1 MSQRPKLSSL
11 NLASS
16 NRRSQRTSTQPC
28 PIQAASLQWER
39 ARAPATT
46 TPPAAL
52 CLIPLVAAL
61 GGPGHALAQLP
72 AVPAA
77 SSPTVAVGTPSEAP
91 AEASSTPGPGTR
103 PDSLPA
109 VEVVGRS
116 DSGRYQSG
124 LAAGAKSELPLRELP
139 QSIRIMTRQAMDD
152 LGAVKLDDLLDYVG
166 GVSRQNS
173 FGGLWDNLAIR
184 GLAGNENTGM
194 ATLLNGFGSN
204 RGFNAPRDLAAVERI
219 EFLKGPAAALYGNSE
234 PGGTLN
240 VVSKAPLWNAGHSM
254 EAYVGSYGL
263 RRLALDSTGPLSDR
277 VAYRLNVAAEERDSF
292 RDTVTASRRVLAP
305 ALTWRLSPDTVLD
318 YRGEWLRHA
327 TPLDRGVVA
336 VNNQLGVVPR
346 DRFLGE
352 PADGD
357 VAVINGNHQLSLRH
371 EWNESWQARVALSR
385 RDTRIKG
392 FSTEASAL
400 LADGTL
406 RRQRR
411 LRDYDSDDTAVQA
424 ELQHVRMIAGSRH
437 ELLLGV
443 EHYDFRM
450 DQRMLRFNPSAA
462 VPYAVNIY
470 SPVYGQVQPTP
481 LPNTDTEE
489 RQRNTA
495 IYWQD
500 AVSLGRHWRVLAGL
514 RWEQP
519 HQSLLNR
526 RNGVTTRQQ
535 PSEWSP
541 RLGLSW
547 LPDAQW
553 TVYANAGRSFR
564 PNPGSDAK
572 GSAFAPEHG
581 QALEAGVKWQTADQ
595 RLGAT
600 AAIFD
605 IRKRDVLTAD
615 PTPANSGFSIAAGEV
630 RSRGIELEASGQ
642 LTASWRVN
650 GSLTWLDAEITKD
663 ATLPVGSRLLNVP
676 RLNASLLAVHEG
688 SMASGQRFGL
698 GGGLAYN
705 AHRLGQNG
713 APDFQLPSYTVAKLV
728 GYWRVGS
735 QWRLSLDVDNL
746 FDRHY
751 YTSSYSRLWVAPGAA
766 RSVSVGAQYKF

>member
-1 MSQRPKLSSL
+1 M
-11 NLASS
+11 ASHGRLVS
-16 NRRSQRTSTQPC
+16 
-28 PIQAASLQWER
+28 AASPR
-39 ARAPATT
+39 PVRSGVAATAAV
-46 TPPAAL
+46 PPAVL

-61 GGPGHALAQLP
+61 GWPTPAQSQSPVLP
-72 AVPAA
+72 ASPASPASPAA
-77 SSPTVAVGTPSEAP
+77 S
-91 AEASSTPGPGTR
+91 ASSAGAPEQASPGASNAPVASTR
-103 PDSLPA
+103 ADSLPA

-124 LAAGAKSELPLRELP
+124 LAAGAKSDLPLRELP

-152 LGAVKLDDLLDYVG
+152 LGAVKMDDLLDYVG

-240 VVSKAPLWNAGHSM
+240 VVSKAPLWTTGHSM
-254 EAYVGSYGL
+254 EAYAGSYGL
-263 RRLALDSTGPLSDR
+263 RRLALDSTGPLSSG

-336 VNNQLGVVPR
+336 VNNQLGAVPR

-411 LRDYDSDDTAVQA
+411 LRDYDSDDTAIQA

-450 DQRMLRFNPSAA
+450 DQRMLRFNPSAT
-462 VPYAVNIY
+462 VPYAINIY
-470 SPVYGQVQPTP
+470 SPVYGQAQPTP
-481 LPNTDTEE
+481 LPNTDTRE

-495 IYWQD
+495 VYWQD

-519 HQSLLNR
+519 QQSLLNR
-526 RNGVTTRQQ
+526 RTGVTTRQQ

-541 RLGLSW
+541 RLGVSW

-564 PNPGSDAK
+564 PNPGSDAN
-572 GSAFAPEHG
+572 GQAFAPEHS

-600 AAIFD
+600 AAVFD
-605 IRKRDVLTAD
+605 IRKRDVLTAMG
-615 PTPANSGFSIAAGEV
+615 NSGFSMAAGEV

-650 GSLTWLDAEITKD
+650 GSLTWLDAGITKD

-688 SMASGQRFGL
+688 STASGQRFGI
-698 GGGLAYN
+698 GGGVAYN

-713 APDFQLPSYTVAKLV
+713 APEFQLPSYTVAKLV
-728 GYWRVGS
+728 GYWRVGP

-746 FDRHY
+746 FDRTY
-751 YTSSYSRLWVAPGAA
+751 YTSSYSQLWVAPGAA

>member
-1 MSQRPKLSSL
+1 MPHRFFTRP
-11 NLASS
+11 
-16 NRRSQRTSTQPC
+16 
-28 PIQAASLQWER
+28 
-39 ARAPATT
+39 
-46 TPPAAL
+46 
-52 CLIPLVAAL
+52 VAADVL
-61 GGPGHALAQLP
+61 GVRPGFASARHSAHLRPLLSTVTLLALLGTQSAVLAQSTENEP
-72 AVPAA
+72 SARSAA
-77 SSPTVAVGTPSEAP
+77 PTADA
-91 AEASSTPGPGTR
+91 
-103 PDSLPA
+103 LPA

-116 DSGRYQSG
+116 DTGRYQSG
-124 LAAGAKSELPLRELP
+124 LAAGAKSDLPLRELP
-139 QSIRIMTRQAMDD
+139 QSVRILTRQAMDD
-152 LGAVKLDDLLDYVG
+152 LGAVKMDDLLDYVG

-204 RGFNAPRDLAAVERI
+204 RGFNAPRDLAGVERI

-240 VVSKAPLWNAGHSM
+240 VVSKTPLWTSGHSL
-254 EAYVGSYGL
+254 EAYAGSFGL
-263 RRLALDSTGPLSDR
+263 RRLALDSTGPLPGMLSGASADR
-277 VAYRLNVAAEERDSF
+277 LAYRLNVAAEERESF
-292 RDTVTASRRVLAP
+292 RDHVSASRRLVAP
-305 ALTWRLSPDTVLD
+305 ALTWRLSPDTTVD

-336 VNNQLGVVPR
+336 VNNRLDAIPR

-357 VAVINGNHQLSLRH
+357 VVVTNGNHQLSLRH

-411 LRDYDSDDTAVQA
+411 FRDFDSGDTAVQA
-424 ELQHVRMIAGSRH
+424 ELQHVRTTAGMKH
-437 ELLLGV
+437 EALLGV
-443 EHYDFRM
+443 EHYQFRM
-450 DQRMLRFNPSAA
+450 TSLMLRANPSASA
-462 VPYAVNIY
+462 PYAIQIAD
-470 SPVYGQVQPTP
+470 PVYGQAQPTP
-481 LPNTDTEE
+481 LPNTDTDE

-495 IYWQD
+495 VYLQD
-500 AVSLGRHWRVLAGL
+500 AVSVGPHWRVLAGL

-526 RNGVTTRQQ
+526 RSGATTRQQ
-535 PSEWSP
+535 PSELSP
-541 RLGLSW
+541 RVGVSW

-564 PNPGSDAK
+564 PNPGSDFN
-572 GSAFAPEHG
+572 GNAFSPEHSR
-581 QALEAGVKWQTADQ
+581 ALEAGVKWQTADQ

-600 AAIFD
+600 AAVFD
-605 IRKRDVLTAD
+605 IRKQDVLTSD
-615 PTPANSGFSIAAGEV
+615 PDPAHSGYSVTAGEV
-630 RSRGIELEASGQ
+630 RSRGVELEASGQ
-642 LTASWRVN
+642 VTAAWRIN
-650 GSLTWLDAEITKD
+650 GSLTWLDAAVTRD

-676 RLNASLLAVHEG
+676 RLNASLLAVHEA
-688 SMASGQRFGL
+688 STASGQRWGL

-713 APDFQLPSYTVAKLV
+713 APEFQLPSYTVAKVV
-728 GYWRVGS
+728 GYWRVTS
-735 QWRLSLDVDNL
+735 QLRLSLDVDNL
-746 FDRHY
+746 FDRTY

-766 RSVSVGAQYKF
+766 RSVNVGAQYKF

>member
-1 MSQRPKLSSL
+1 MDGPDATLSEIFMPLSSITRPAVADVL
-11 NLASS
+11 GS
-16 NRRSQRTSTQPC
+16 
-28 PIQAASLQWER
+28 R
-39 ARAPATT
+39 ARFAPALHPHHLRPWLSTAT
-46 TPPAAL
+46 WLALVGAPP
-52 CLIPLVAAL
+52 V
-61 GGPGHALAQLP
+61 LAQ
-72 AVPAA
+72 ATE
-77 SSPTVAVGTPSEAP
+77 SPDA
-91 AEASSTPGPGTR
+91 
-103 PDSLPA
+103 LPA

-116 DSGRYQSG
+116 DTGRYQSG
-124 LAAGAKSELPLRELP
+124 LAAGAKSDLPLRELP
-139 QSIRIMTRQAMDD
+139 QSVRILTRQAMDD
-152 LGAVKLDDLLDYVG
+152 LGAVKMDDLLDYVG

-240 VVSKAPLWNAGHSM
+240 VVSKSPLWTSGHSL
-254 EAYVGSYGL
+254 EAYAGSFGL
-263 RRLALDSTGPLSDR
+263 RRHALDSTGPLSGLTSGLTSGPTSGSSSDR
-277 VAYRLNVAAEERDSF
+277 LAYRINVAAEERDSF
-292 RDTVTASRRVLAP
+292 RDYVSASRRLVAP
-305 ALTWRLSPDTVLD
+305 ALTWRLSPDTTVD

-336 VNNQLGVVPR
+336 VNNRLDAIPR

-352 PADGD
+352 PGDGD
-357 VAVINGNHQLSLRH
+357 VVVTNGNHQLSLRH

-400 LADGTL
+400 VADGTL

-411 LRDYDSDDTAVQA
+411 FRDFDSGDTAVQA
-424 ELQHVRMIAGSRH
+424 ELQHVRTLGGMRH
-437 ELLLGV
+437 EWLLGV
-443 EHYDFRM
+443 EHYQFRM
-450 DQRMLRFNPSAA
+450 TSLMLRANPSATA
-462 VPYAVNIY
+462 PYAINIDA
-470 SPVYGQVQPTP
+470 PVYGQVPPTP
-481 LPNTDTEE
+481 LPNTDTDE

-495 IYWQD
+495 VYLQD
-500 AVSLGRHWRVLAGL
+500 AVSLGAHWRVLAGL

-526 RNGVTTRQQ
+526 RTGVTTQQQ
-535 PSEWSP
+535 PSELSP
-541 RLGLSW
+541 RVGVSW

-564 PNPGSDAK
+564 PNPGSDFS
-572 GSAFAPEHG
+572 GNAFSPEHSR
-581 QALEAGVKWQTADQ
+581 ALEAGVKWQTADQ

-600 AAIFD
+600 AAVFD
-605 IRKRDVLTAD
+605 IRKQDVLTTD
-615 PTPANSGFSIAAGEV
+615 PDPAHSGYSATAGEV

-642 LTASWRVN
+642 LTAAWRLN
-650 GSLTWLDAEITKD
+650 GSLTWLDAAVTRD

-676 RLNASLLAVHEG
+676 RLNASLLAVHER
-688 SMASGQRFGL
+688 STASGQRWGL

-713 APDFQLPSYTVAKLV
+713 APAFQLPSYTVAKLV
-728 GYWRVGS
+728 GYWRVTS
-735 QWRLSLDVDNL
+735 HLRLSLDVDNL
-746 FDRHY
+746 FDRTY

-766 RSVSVGAQYKF
+766 RSLSVGAQYKF

>member
-1 MSQRPKLSSL
+1 MRPFLLSRPL
-11 NLASS
+11 
-16 NRRSQRTSTQPC
+16 
-28 PIQAASLQWER
+28 
-39 ARAPATT
+39 APAHSLFLPRAFSPDTAPGSFANRPLVST
-46 TPPAAL
+46 ATLMALLCLPLPTLAQDAPAAER
-52 CLIPLVAAL
+52 
-61 GGPGHALAQLP
+61 
-72 AVPAA
+72 
-77 SSPTVAVGTPSEAP
+77 PTA
-91 AEASSTPGPGTR
+91 
-103 PDSLPA
+103 DSLPA

-124 LAAGAKSELPLRELP
+124 LAAGSKSDLPLRELP
-139 QSIRIMTRQAMDD
+139 QSVRVMTRQAMDD

-204 RGFNAPRDLAAVERI
+204 RGFNAPRDLASVERI

-240 VVSKAPLWNAGHSM
+240 VVSKSPLWNSGHSL
-254 EAYVGSYGL
+254 EGYVGSDGL
-263 RRLALDSTGPLSDR
+263 RRVALDSTGPVSDR
-277 VAYRLNVAAEERDSF
+277 LAYRLNVAAEERDSF
-292 RDTVTASRRVLAP
+292 RDVVTSSRRLVAP
-305 ALTWRLSPDTVLD
+305 AFTWRLSPDTTVD

-336 VNNQLGVVPR
+336 VNNQLDVIPR
-346 DRFLGE
+346 ERFLGE

-357 VAVINGNHQLSLRH
+357 VVVTNSNHQLSLRH

-385 RDTRIKG
+385 RDTSIKG

-411 LRDYDSDDTAVQA
+411 YRDYDSGDTAIQA
-424 ELQHVRMIAGSRH
+424 ELQHVRQFGGARH

-443 EHYDFRM
+443 EHYQFRM
-450 DQRMLRFNPSAA
+450 ESLMLRVNPTATA
-462 VPYAVNIY
+462 PYAINIY
-470 SPVYGQVQPTP
+470 NPVYGQAQPTP
-481 LPNTDTEE
+481 TANTDTDE

-495 IYWQD
+495 VYLQD
-500 AVSLGRHWRVLAGL
+500 AVSMGKYWRVLAGL

-526 RNGVTTRQQ
+526 RTGVTTSQQ
-535 PSEWSP
+535 PSELSP
-541 RLGLSW
+541 RVGVSW

-564 PNPGSDAK
+564 PNPGSDFN
-572 GSAFAPEHG
+572 GNAFAPEHSS
-581 QALEAGVKWQTADQ
+581 ALEAGLKWQTADQ

-605 IRKRDVLTAD
+605 IRKRDVLTTD
-615 PTPANSGFSIAAGEV
+615 PDETHSGYSVTAGEV

-642 LTASWRVN
+642 LTPAWRIN
-650 GSLTWLDAEITKD
+650 SSLTWLDAEVTQD
-663 ATLPVGSRLLNVP
+663 TTLAVGSRLLNVP
-676 RLNASLLAVHEG
+676 RLNASLLAVREG
-688 SMASGQRFGL
+688 ATSAGQRYGV
-698 GGGLAYN
+698 GGGVSYT

-713 APDFQLPSYTVAKLV
+713 APEFQLPSYAVAKLTA
-728 GYWRVGS
+728 YWRATS
-735 QWRLSLDVDNL
+735 ALRLSLDVDNL
-746 FDRHY
+746 FDRSY
-751 YTSSYSRLWVAPGAA
+751 YTSSYSRLWVAPGNA